1 MKTLIY
7 ILGLLLLT
15 ISGNK
20 TKSTSFNSTVL
31 VDGVEET
38 TFDKVASATEKPKM
52 ILFYSSENCG
62 PCLEQIAN
70 MKPHLSE
77 LDKKYQLIFIDSW
90 TIGKAKKHQSRQFA
104 FGFYKEHLKTN
115 TSHFLLDPEDELLAS
130 FQEKESLKGALPFLV
145 VQDNVGLDV
154 YQQLGQTNFSEA
166 PNYASLF

>member
-1 MKTLIY
+1 MKSLIY
-7 ILGLLLLT
+7 IIGILLIT

-20 TKSTSFNSTVL
+20 TKSTFFNSTVL

-38 TFDKVASATEKPKM
+38 TFGKVTLATEKPKM
-52 ILFYSSENCG
+52 ILFYSSQNCG

-70 MKPHLSE
+70 MKPHLRE
-77 LDKKYQLIFIDSW
+77 LDKKYQLIFIDGW

-104 FGFYKEHLKTN
+104 FDFYKEHLKTN

-130 FQEKESLKGALPFLV
+130 FQEKESLKGALPFFV
-145 VQDNVGLDV
+145 VQDKVGLEI

-166 PNYASLF
+166 PVYASLF